1 MSQIATKLLG
11 WDTNEIN
18 LGTEIFLPKIAFYV
32 HENPPLKLR
41 VVFKAKNRGFSTF
54 KKNLIPYNL
63 YLRKCLWIIQSIKM
77 TGLSKLETL
86 RYSILNEYN

>member
-1 MSQIATKLLG
+1 MSQITNKLLG
-11 WDTNEIN
+11 WDTNGIN
-18 LGTEIFLPKIAFYV
+18 LRTEIFLPKIAFDV

-54 KKNLIPYNL
+54 KKIHL

-86 RYSILNEYN
+86 RYSILNECN

>member
-1 MSQIATKLLG
+1 MSQNVNYVLG

-18 LGTEIFLPKIAFYV
+18 LRTEIFLPKIAFDV

-54 KKNLIPYNL
+54 KKNLIRYHL